1 MNKVLLFR
9 IIMVI
14 VFGATF
20 VILLIMF
27 LKQLS

>member
-1 MNKVLLFR
+1 MDKALLFR
-9 IIMVI
+9 IIMIV

-20 VILLIMF
+20 IILLIMF